1 MELQTRLVFIDTSAY
16 EIKKLQFGHF
26 VLGRLQQLVEEKKI
40 HLLITDVVRSEIEQH
55 LKKFADSAVKEH
67 KNFRKKGSFLCVADE
82 ITGGGLFPEITPE
95 AVLDAAMRKFQALVD
110 NGFTETVSVASVN
123 PKQIFDDYFSGAA
136 PFHREA
142 KKSEFPDAFS
152 IAAVDALAR
161 ARHHKVYVVSDDG
174 DMAAVAAAND
184 NFIHLKSIDVLL
196 DLVNRNDEELAELS
210 TFADSILE
218 QLKDEVIAKAR
229 DILHSAEFTPVS
241 SSEYDPAI
249 YETKIS
255 SVSIE
260 EMQLIDVNNDDAT
273 YEITFKVDLTVS
285 YDYEDYSAAV
295 WDKEDRVYYGVEV
308 SSDTYRHQEL
318 YTASLEIGFM
328 DGIRANAE
336 IHMLSFDDSVFCL
349 DLDTAEYVEYVPVI
363 DAEPQLPD
371 PF

>member
-1 MELQTRLVFIDTSAY
+1 MA
-16 EIKKLQFGHF
+16 
-26 VLGRLQQLVEEKKI
+26 
-40 HLLITDVVRSEIEQH
+40 
-55 LKKFADSAVKEH
+55 
-67 KNFRKKGSFLCVADE
+67 
-82 ITGGGLFPEITPE
+82 
-95 AVLDAAMRKFQALVD
+95 
-110 NGFTETVSVASVN
+110 
-123 PKQIFDDYFSGAA
+123 
-136 PFHREA
+136 HR
-142 KKSEFPDAFS
+142 
-152 IAAVDALAR
+152 
-161 ARHHKVYVVSDDG
+161 VYDG
-174 DMAAVAAAND
+174 DMAAVAAPND

-229 DILHSAEFTPVS
+229 EILHSAEFTPVS

-249 YETKIS
+249 FETEIS

-285 YDYEDYSAAV
+285 YDYEDYSAVV
-295 WDKEDRVYYGVEV
+295 WDKENRVYYCVEI

-336 IHMLSFDDSVFCL
+336 IHMLSFDDSVFCQ
-349 DLDTAEYVEYVPVI
+349 DLDNAEYVEYVQVI
-363 DAEPQLPD
+363 AAEPQRSD